1 MLKLA
6 FLKGSDCPEDECGN
20 EKEGRSQCNRLRDHL
35 PGKLCSGVAKG
46 GWAIL
51 HNWSRTLHP
60 VLHLSCCRSSADRIA
75 P

>member
-20 EKEGRSQCNRLRDHL
+20 EKEGRSQCNRLCDHL
-35 PGKLCSGVAKG
+35 PRKLCSGVAKG

-51 HNWSRTLHP
+51 H
-60 VLHLSCCRSSADRIA
+60 D
-75 P
+75 